1 MTILTLS
8 SIDGGI
14 FISFVGFKIILT
26 AAVPIAGISQAKI
39 NIELMKLT
47 MPQSYYIDK
56 CSDYFYE
63 TENAI
68 IGKIR
73 YPVNKPATIIIHFN
87 LIV

>member
-8 SIDGGI
+8 SIDCGI
-14 FISFVGFKIILT
+14 FINFVGVLIIKT

-39 NIELMKLT
+39 NRELMKLT